1 MSDETPPKTEPAI
14 QKETRQETL
23 KQTLTFQAYR
33 VAAWAGRTLPEHTG
47 RIVFRWFGLLAH
59 AVLPGVRA
67 TVAANQAQVLGR
79 PPDDPLVRAST
90 RDAFISYS
98 RYWYDS
104 FHARE
109 LTDRDIALRYRAE
122 GKEHFDRALEAGRG
136 LIVALP
142 HFGNWDVAAR
152 WLQTQDLHLTVVVER
167 LKPERLFRLFRE
179 NREALGMD
187 VVSLDAGGSVGR
199 RLSEALGRNNLV
211 ALVADRDL
219 TGKGMPVEMF
229 GRTRKLP
236 TGPALLSV
244 TSGAPVVIV
253 GIFDEG
259 DGWHQVIGPTL
270 VAEPTGDRRADV
282 AALTLRI
289 AAEFERLISAA
300 PSNWHLFQPGWPEA
314 GQPAERP

>member
-1 MSDETPPKTEPAI
+1 M
-14 QKETRQETL
+14 
-23 KQTLTFQAYR
+23 
-33 VAAWAGRTLPEHTG
+33 PEHTG
-47 RIVFRWFGLLAH
+47 RMVFRWFGLIAH

-90 RDAFISYS
+90 REAFIGYS

-109 LTDRDIALRYRAE
+109 LTDRDLALRYRSE
-122 GKEHFDRALEAGRG
+122 GKEHFDKALEAGRG

-152 WLQTQDLHLTVVVER
+152 WLQTQDLRLTVVVER

-187 VVSLDAGGSVGR
+187 VISLDPGGSVGR
-199 RLSEALGRNNLV
+199 RLSEALAKNSMV

-219 TGKGMPVEMF
+219 TGKGVPVEMF
-229 GRTRKLP
+229 GRMRKLP
-236 TGPALLSV
+236 TGPALLSI

-282 AALTLRI
+282 TALTLRI

-300 PSNWHLFQPGWPEA
+300 PANWHLFQPGWPEA
-314 GQPAERP
+314 GQGPAEQR

>member
-1 MSDETPPKTEPAI
+1 VNGETPA
-14 QKETRQETL
+14 ETL
-23 KQTLTFQAYR
+23 AFHAYR
-33 VAAWAGRTLPEHTG
+33 IAAWAGRTFPEHTG
-47 RIVFRWFGLLAH
+47 RLVFRWFALLAH
-59 AVLPGVRA
+59 ALMPGARA
-67 TVAANQAQVLGR
+67 TVAANQSQVLGR
-79 PPDDPLVRAST
+79 PVDDPLVRAST
-90 RDAFISYS
+90 REAFVSYS

-109 LTDRDIALRYRAE
+109 LTDLDISQRYRAE

-152 WLQTQDLHLTVVVER
+152 WLQTQGLELTVVVER

-179 NREALGMD
+179 NRQALGME
-187 VVSLDAGGSVGR
+187 VISLGSGGGVGR
-199 RLSEALGRNNLV
+199 RLSEALAKNNMV

-219 TGKGMPVEMF
+219 TGKGLPVKMF

-236 TGPALLSV
+236 TGPALLSIS
-244 TSGAPVVIV
+244 SGAPVIIV

-270 VAEPTGDRRADV
+270 IAEQTGDRRADV
-282 AALTLRI
+282 IALTRRI

-300 PSNWHLFQPGWPEA
+300 PANWHLFQPGWPEE
-314 GQPAERP
+314 GQDQAEER